1 MTLSLRIGTAAIALG
16 AALPAFTLAQTMK
29 PGLWEVATQMQ
40 GAAGGKMEAAM
51 AEMQKQMA
59 AMSPEQRKMLED
71 SMARQGIK
79 MAGASGGGMK
89 VQMCMTKEMIDR
101 NEVAAQQH
109 GDCTQTRAP
118 RSGNTMKFS
127 FECSKPPSKGEGQ
140 VTFNGPESYS
150 MRVNTT
156 TTVQGR
162 SESMEMQGSGKWL
175 SADCGN
181 VKPPPMPK

>member
-1 MTLSLRIGTAAIALG
+1 MKLSHTLALAASLYLAM
-16 AALPAFTLAQTMK
+16 PAESFAQTMK
-29 PGLWEVATQMQ
+29 PGLWEITTQMQ

-51 AEMQKQMA
+51 AEMQKQLA
-59 AMSPEQRKMLED
+59 AMTPEQRKMLED
-71 SMARQGIK
+71 TMAKQGIK
-79 MAGASGGGMK
+79 MAGAAGSGMK
-89 VQMCMTKEMIDR
+89 VQMCMTQEMIDR
-101 NEVAAQQH
+101 NEVTARQQ
-109 GDCTQTRAP
+109 GDCTQSRSP

-156 TTVQGR
+156 TTLQGR

-175 SADCGN
+175 SADCGT
-181 VKPPPMPK
+181 VKPLPLPK